1 MKVII
6 VDDEPD
12 GIITLKKMLELHCPQ
27 VEVVATC
34 SNAMIARQK
43 IEELQPDLVFLDIQM
58 PGKSGLD
65 MLAEMREINFE
76 IIFVTAHNDYTI
88 QAFRYSAVDY
98 LLKPVDED
106 LLIEAVNK
114 ANKKIQSN
122 QVNSNFDV
130 FLNNMQSLQTQK
142 EMKLCIPSVKGFQ
155 VIELKDI
162 IYCEAEGSYT
172 IFHLQKGTQVV
183 ASRTLMEYEETLKA
197 TSFLRVHKSFLINL
211 HHIKEYIRGEGGSV
225 VLSNGAEIEVSRR
238 KKDLFLRKMNEFYK
252 F

>member
-12 GIITLKKMLELHCPQ
+12 GIITLKKMLELHCP
-27 VEVVATC
+27 EVVISATC
-34 SNAMIARQK
+34 SNAAIARQK
-43 IEELQPDLVFLDIQM
+43 IEELHPDLVFLDIQM

-65 MLAEMREINFE
+65 MLAEMPEINFE

-114 ANKKIQSN
+114 AKKKLQGKQAN
-122 QVNSNFDV
+122 TNLDV
-130 FLNNMQSLQTQK
+130 FLNNMQSLQSQK

-155 VIELKDI
+155 VIELKEI
-162 IYCEAEGSYT
+162 IYCQAEGSYT

-197 TSFLRVHKSFLINL
+197 TSFLRIHKSFLINL

-225 VLSNGAEIEVSRR
+225 ILSNGAEIEVSRR